1 MARRKQSKP
10 KVFTVDTPSEV
21 DALSASALARDER
34 NSPNFDGASGLVAA
48 IWEAACRDQA
58 YYEEEQRGRHERGEA
73 RRKRRRGG
81 GKRVQS
87 AVQTLEGDFEAA
99 WFAVESTASAR
110 ASVFMAVGVSKQEG
124 AEASG
129 SAAWK
134 VSTRETSASGRS
146 RGAGRSERV
155 GGPGRV
161 ERVERVER
169 FECVADGS
177 GNVLLR
183 GAGGGTYA
191 LRLEEELVGDVTLLL
206 RSGVLGVVAD
216 GLDADNDVATVG
228 LGVTDAGFSDG
239 MPRGA
244 RQCLRRVLLAAQR
257 ASLECGELS
266 SVPWRDRD
274 LPQIVSASLG
284 EDDAQDSELD
294 ASRLYELIKPTG
306 DEDGYVDGDGRLSV
320 LRPTLHGYQKRALR
334 WMVDRENT
342 AHFFDDQVG
351 LWAKVEVLGGRGD
364 ENIESCFYV
373 HRVSGA
379 LARQSE
385 YRERVL
391 LEAPRGG
398 IACDEMGL
406 GKTVEVL
413 ALVAANPRGSSDGCG
428 VVTMEEGAAEDVKGV
443 KKESN
448 SLERGRGGDVRHA
461 LRILACPCGGEGRLK
476 DEAEIPTGLLLVQ
489 CSRCGV
495 YQHTHCVGLTS
506 FSRSDDW
513 KCAGCHAAEVLD
525 MGLLDSKAT
534 LIVCPTPILSQWQS
548 EIDKHVVPGTI
559 RVVTYL
565 GQEVAASSRPNGMVS
580 PQELAAAD
588 VVLTT
593 YDTLRKDLH
602 RNPDKEA
609 VRSLRYTK
617 RYHAIPT
624 PLTSIKFWRIVV
636 DEAQMVE
643 SSTAKA
649 TEMVRKIEA
658 VNRWAVTGTPISR
671 GLEDLHG
678 LFAFLGLTGIG
689 WHDLIQRPLESGTY
703 DQAYMCALSR
713 LIKVLKPAVG
723 GIMWRSSKK
732 DVAHELRLPEQTA
745 CHNKLRFSNIERH
758 FYDRQYQACCTQ
770 ADKALSKSVGS
781 RSSDPS
787 DSINTRQLTKREE
800 RKLLLPLLRL
810 RQACVHPQVGAGG
823 LKSLSSVKTPMSMIE
838 VLSVMV
844 GKAKVE
850 AEDAQ
855 RLLLSTIN
863 GLAGLE
869 ILRGRF
875 GEAASRYR
883 SVLKISRDN
892 EGLIRMDKLQT
903 LHTVYNL
910 SQILNEHGVGRTLD
924 DEALAASIEPLE
936 KQYLGESS
944 VRLEIA
950 MSELKEVQKH
960 ADTVAKKFV
969 RETGASKDLVGGWWV
984 SAASMIVAQHERG
997 TAVAARELV
1006 SKIKK
1011 ELNED
1016 QKYRRGAANAA
1027 NLADRFKDLAG
1038 MQELL
1043 TLQLSG
1049 MEESRSTVMSLLEH
1063 LGKRVALQEAAL
1075 VDTAAHCGTCRSFN
1089 ATSGIVCEHCH
1100 FNKDMMA
1107 WEMRLFSLIATK
1119 YVTSYG
1125 SKKRNG
1131 GGIGD
1136 GDDGDDR
1143 DAGDG
1148 GEYGDDDGGYFGDG
1162 GGPGGDEMLPLA
1174 AEDVADHA
1182 HRRAMHRVGMG
1193 GLGESGVDIDG
1204 LGTNWQGDKRRSGRT
1219 GANKVS
1225 NSNVVRRPSQT
1236 EHMLRIILGVL
1247 RKTEYGGVGVC
1258 AKAEFEQERAILV
1271 KAAESHLAI
1280 LEQRRKEYL
1289 KVGAVAMAQRQLLY
1303 ALDELNMSRMRI
1315 KLRGEGQVLSAE
1327 EERYMVHPFEIPER
1341 IQEFENELVVSQT
1354 DLNKALGTLKYL
1366 KCLERL
1372 NLPVLKDGAAEVPA
1386 VAADPCPV
1394 CHDEIEDDMAM
1405 LPCGHILC
1413 VACNLKILERENRG
1427 RSSRAAVMKCPTCR
1441 SETPAS
1447 ETAVVTTNDNA
1458 CTGDDLDM
1466 EGVVDHDPQL
1476 WRGEELLQVRG
1487 GYGTKLEAVVR
1498 RVMAIRD
1505 KMPDDRIIIFST
1517 WQDALDIVAHALSQN
1532 DLPCLYPK
1540 TRKAFDQSISQFRV
1554 SSASTPKTAR
1564 VLLLLIKQG
1573 GNGLNLQEAQ
1583 HVVFLEPVMDPG
1595 EEAQAIGRV
1604 NRMGQRRQTFVHR
1617 FTIRDS
1623 VEENVCRMSA
1633 EKKRHESCKKK
1644 QKKGLSVGEVRQ
1656 LLAG

>member
-1 MARRKQSKP
+1 MARRKQAKP
-10 KVFTVDTPSEV
+10 KAFIVDTPSDV
-21 DALSASALARDER
+21 DALPSSARLGSQDENVR
-34 NSPNFDGASGLVAA
+34 NVGSKGLVAA

-58 YYEEEQRGRHERGEA
+58 YYEEEQRERGQCK
-73 RRKRRRGG
+73 RKRLRSG
-81 GKRVQS
+81 GKRVTKK
-87 AVQTLEGDFEAA
+87 AQTLGDDFQPA
-99 WFAVESTASAR
+99 WFAVESTASVR
-110 ASVFMAVGVSKQEG
+110 HSVFMLVSVSMYGDEAEEHAGG
-124 AEASG
+124 AATASG
-129 SAAWK
+129 IASRK
-134 VSTRETSASGRS
+134 TSKRKRSASAS
-146 RGAGRSERV
+146 SGAGGSMCLV
-155 GGPGRV
+155 D
-161 ERVERVER
+161 
-169 FECVADGS
+169 AS
-177 GNVLLR
+177 GNILLR
-183 GAGGGTYA
+183 VAGGGTYVLGLDAA
-191 LRLEEELVGDVTLLL
+191 LASDVVLML
-206 RSGVLGVVAD
+206 RSGVVGLVAD
-216 GLDADNDVATVG
+216 DLGAEGAVG
-228 LGVTDAGFSDG
+228 LGVADFGFSEE
-239 MPRGA
+239 MPADA
-244 RQCLRRVLLAAQR
+244 RQCLRRVLLAAR
-257 ASLECGELS
+257 RESFECGD
-266 SVPWRDRD
+266 SVSGPLNG
-274 LPQIVSASLG
+274 LPQIVSASVDG
-284 EDDAQDSELD
+284 DEEPDTELD

-306 DEDGYVDGDGRLSV
+306 DEDGYVDEDGRLSG

-334 WMVDRENT
+334 WMVGRETT
-342 AHFFDDQVG
+342 AHYFDEDVG
-351 LWAKVEVLGGRGD
+351 LWATIEVLGGGG
-364 ENIESCFYV
+364 NESCFYV

-379 LARQSE
+379 LARESE

-413 ALVAANPRGSSDGCG
+413 ALIAANRRGGSSGGSG
-428 VVTMEEGAAEDVKGV
+428 VNVEEGGVKGL
-443 KKESN
+443 KDEELSGPQWDHNKGSYHN
-448 SLERGRGGDVRHA
+448 S
-461 LRILACPCGGEGRLK
+461 RILACVCGSEGRLK
-476 DEAEIPTGLLLVQ
+476 DDAELPTDLLLVQ
-489 CSRCGV
+489 CTGCGV
-495 YQHTHCVGLTS
+495 YQHTHCVGVTS

-513 KCAGCHAAEVLD
+513 KCTGCHATEVLD

-548 EIDKHVVPGTI
+548 EIDKHVVPGSI

-565 GQEVAASSRPNGMVS
+565 GQEFAASTRPNKMVR
-580 PQELAAAD
+580 PEELAAAD

-624 PLTSIKFWRIVV
+624 PLTSIRFWRIVV

-649 TEMVRKIEA
+649 TEMVRKIAA
-658 VNRWAVTGTPISR
+658 VNHWAVTGTPISR

-678 LFAFLGLTGIG
+678 LFAFLGLGGIG
-689 WHDLIQRPLESGTY
+689 WHDLIQGPLESGSY
-703 DQAYMCALSR
+703 DQAYLRALSR
-713 LIKVLKPAVG
+713 LIKVLKPSAG

-732 DVAHELRLPEQTA
+732 DVEQELRLPEQTP

-758 FYDRQYQACCTQ
+758 FYDRQYQACCSQ
-770 ADKALSKSVGS
+770 ADKALSKSSAS
-781 RSSDPS
+781 RSSNAT
-787 DSINTRQLTKREE
+787 NTRQLTKREE

-823 LKSLSSVKTPMSMIE
+823 LKSLSHVKTPMSMIE

-869 ILRGRF
+869 ILQGRF

-883 SVLKISRDN
+883 NVLKISKDN

-910 SQILNEHGVGRTLD
+910 SQILNEQGVGRTLD
-924 DEALAASIEPLE
+924 DDALTSSVEPLE
-936 KQYLGESS
+936 KQYLGESTA
-944 VRLEIA
+944 RLEIA
-950 MSELKEVQKH
+950 ISELKEVQEQ
-960 ADTVAKKFV
+960 ADAVVRKFR
-969 RETGASKDLVGGWWV
+969 RETGASKDLVEGWWV
-984 SAASMIVAQHERG
+984 SAAAMIIAQHDRG
-997 TAVAARELV
+997 PAVAAKELV
-1006 SKIKK
+1006 AKIKK

-1016 QKYRRGAANAA
+1016 QTYRRGAANAA

-1038 MQELL
+1038 MQEMLM
-1043 TLQLSG
+1043 LQLSG
-1049 MEESRSTVMSLLEH
+1049 MTESRSTVISILEH
-1063 LGKRVALQEAAL
+1063 LGKRVALKEAAL

-1089 ATSGIVCEHCH
+1089 ATSGIVCDHCH

-1125 SKKRNG
+1125 SKKNG
-1131 GGIGD
+1131 GGIR
-1136 GDDGDDR
+1136 DGDDR
-1143 DAGDG
+1143 DD
-1148 GEYGDDDGGYFGDG
+1148 GDDGNGWEDRDDDSGFRGGSPDGH
-1162 GGPGGDEMLPLA
+1162 ELLPLM

-1182 HRRAMHRVGMG
+1182 HRRSMHRVGMG
-1193 GLGESGVDIDG
+1193 GLGESGVDIYG
-1204 LGTNWQGDKRRSGRT
+1204 LGTNWEGDKRRSGRT

-1236 EHMLRIILGVL
+1236 EHVLRIILGVL
-1247 RKTEYGGVGVC
+1247 RKTEYQEDGVFGD
-1258 AKAEFEQERAILV
+1258 AKTEFEQHRAILV

-1289 KVGAVAMAQRQLLY
+1289 KVGTVAMAQRQLLY
-1303 ALDELNMSRMRI
+1303 ALDELSMSRMRI
-1315 KLRGEGQVLSAE
+1315 KLRSDGQVLSAE
-1327 EERYMVHPFEIPER
+1327 EERYMVHPLEIPDR
-1341 IQEFENELVVSQT
+1341 IQEFESELIVSQA

-1366 KCLERL
+1366 KFLERL
-1372 NLPVLKDGAAEVPA
+1372 NLPAQKDGAAKAPS

-1394 CHDEIEDDMAM
+1394 CHDEIKDDMAM

-1413 VACNLKILERENRG
+1413 VSCNLKILDRENRKRCG
-1427 RSSRAAVMKCPTCR
+1427 KAAVIKCPTCR

-1447 ETAVVTTNDNA
+1447 ETAVVTTRDGS
-1458 CTGDDLDM
+1458 TGDGHASEEDF
-1466 EGVVDHDPQL
+1466 DHDPEL
-1476 WRGEELLQVRG
+1476 WRGEEALPVRG
-1487 GYGTKLEAVVR
+1487 GYGTKLEAVMR
-1498 RVMAIRD
+1498 RVMTIRVRLPGD
-1505 KMPDDRIIIFST
+1505 KIIVFST
-1517 WQDALDIVAHALSQN
+1517 WQDALDIVAHALGQN
-1532 DLPCLYPK
+1532 DVPCLYPK
-1540 TRKAFDQSISQFRV
+1540 TRKAFDQCIAQFRMND
-1554 SSASTPKTAR
+1554 ASTPKTAH

-1595 EEAQAIGRV
+1595 DEAQAIGRV

-1623 VEENVCRMSA
+1623 VEENVCRISA

-1644 QKKGLSVGEVRQ
+1644 KKQRKGALSIGEVRQ
-1656 LLAG
+1656 LLAT